1 MTIEEMLD
9 ALAEETAEALKGFRL
24 RSAKENL
31 IPINVYTQNLP
42 LKEGKDD
49 ERIYP
54 FVCVAY
60 ECSDI
65 ADSYEGKE
73 QADIYFL
80 LGIIDREKDNQGYR
94 DVLQMIERIRQHFF
108 RKGIIKNAFRL
119 GYPIHTEIQP
129 EDTYPYF
136 IGGMEAKCELFIVT
150 EEDKFI

>member
-1 MTIEEMLD
+1 MTIEGMLD

-60 ECSDI
+60 DSSDI

-73 QADIYFL
+73 LVDIYFL
-80 LGIIDREKDNQGYR
+80 IGIIDKEKDNQGYR

-119 GYPIHTEIQP
+119 EYPVHTEIQQ
-129 EDTYPYF
+129 ENTYPYF
-136 IGGMEAKCELFIVT
+136 VGGINAKCELFIVT